1 MTRNLVRVDKLL
13 LYAVGLITLSI
24 SPIYSYD
31 SIILPKFLLLIIFG
45 LILLLIILF
54 FKIRQF
60 VSYHL
65 PFLILTSSF
74 IIWSLISLLF
84 SGQSLTAGFFGVP
97 GRYNGVLTFLC
108 YIVFMTIA
116 LLQSKTELIALLVN
130 LLSVIG
136 LITAI
141 YGLIQYK
148 GADPFDWV
156 NENSP
161 VFGFFGNP
169 NFLSAFLG
177 LSGSTAMA
185 LALNIKNR
193 LLIRV
198 SWMSYI
204 LFIIYIISKSKSE
217 QGFIVLALSTSVVI
231 FLWLITYSK
240 LKKLKFLYIAIWIIG
255 IVVALVD
262 ILQKSPW
269 PSVLYKVSISYR
281 GDFWRTG
288 WNMTVNNPFFGVG
301 FEGYKNNFRL
311 YRDLV
316 SANRA
321 EISPNV
327 DSAHNILLDI
337 SSSGGFPLL
346 IIYLG
351 LTLLT
356 LVSAFKVVRRSSS
369 FDFSFAGVLGA
380 WVGYSAQSLISVN
393 NISLSIW
400 GWVLSGAIIG
410 FEINGR
416 SKQVIVTPNYD
427 TSEILTINVGLLSG
441 ALLALPFLITD
452 AQLRSTIRDG
462 DVNKIMVA
470 VQRWPQS
477 SANMNLVTSLFRQ
490 GGFPDQSLVIARK
503 AVKLD
508 SKNFESWQ
516 QLYLSPNATESE
528 RKAALVK
535 MREMDPLNPT
545 LK

>member
-1 MTRNLVRVDKLL
+1 M
-13 LYAVGLITLSI
+13 
-24 SPIYSYD
+24 
-31 SIILPKFLLLIIFG
+31 
-45 LILLLIILF
+45 
-54 FKIRQF
+54 
-60 VSYHL
+60 
-65 PFLILTSSF
+65 
-74 IIWSLISLLF
+74 LF
-84 SGQSLTAGFFGVP
+84 SGYSLTNGFFGIP

-108 YIVFMTIA
+108 LIVFMAIA
-116 LLQSKTELIALLVN
+116 LLQSKTELISLLVS

-136 LITAI
+136 LINAI

-148 GADPFDWV
+148 GADPFNWI
-156 NENSP
+156 NPNSP
-161 VFGFFGNP
+161 VVGFFGNP
-169 NFLSAFLG
+169 NFLAAFLG
-177 LSGSTAMA
+177 LSGSTALA
-185 LALNIKNR
+185 LALNIQNR
-193 LLIRV
+193 PLIRV
-198 SWMSYI
+198 SWMGYI
-204 LFIIYIISKSKSE
+204 LFIIYVISKSKSE

-231 FLWLITYSK
+231 FLWLRTNSK

-255 IVVALVD
+255 IVAALVD

-269 PSVLYKVSISYR
+269 PSVLYKPSISYR
-281 GDFWRTG
+281 GDFWRAG
-288 WNMTVNNPFFGVG
+288 WNMSVNNPFFGVG
-301 FEGYKNNFRL
+301 LGGYNNNFRL

-316 SANRA
+316 SANRV
-321 EISPNV
+321 EISSNV
-327 DSAHNILLDI
+327 DSAHNILLDM

-346 IIYLG
+346 VIYLG

-369 FDFSFAGVLGA
+369 FDFSFAGALGA

-416 SKQVIVTPNYD
+416 AKQVIVTSKND
-427 TSEILTINVGLLSG
+427 NSEILIINAGLLSG
-441 ALLALPFLITD
+441 VLLALPFFITD
-452 AQLRSTIRDG
+452 AQFRSTVRTG
-462 DVNKIMVA
+462 DVVKIMVA

-477 SANMNLVTSLFRQ
+477 SENMNFVTSLFRQ

-508 SKNFESWQ
+508 SENFETWQ

-528 RKAALVK
+528 RSAALKK
-535 MREMDPLNPT
+535 MTELDPLNPT

>member
-1 MTRNLVRVDKLL
+1 
-13 LYAVGLITLSI
+13 
-24 SPIYSYD
+24 
-31 SIILPKFLLLIIFG
+31 
-45 LILLLIILF
+45 
-54 FKIRQF
+54 
-60 VSYHL
+60 
-65 PFLILTSSF
+65 
-74 IIWSLISLLF
+74 LLF
-84 SGQSLTAGFFGVP
+84 SGYSLTNGFFGNP

-108 YIVFMTIA
+108 YIVFMAIA
-116 LLQSKTELIALLVN
+116 LLQSKTELIGLLVN

-136 LITAI
+136 LINAI

-148 GADPFDWV
+148 GADPFNWI
-156 NENSP
+156 NEYSP

-177 LSGSTAMA
+177 LSGSTALA
-185 LALNIKNR
+185 LALNIKSR
-193 LLIRV
+193 FLIRV

-231 FLWLITYSK
+231 FLWLRTNSK
-240 LKKLKFLYIAIWIIG
+240 LNKLKFLYIAIWIIG
-255 IVVALVD
+255 IVAALAD

-269 PSVLYKVSISYR
+269 PSVLYKASISYR
-281 GDFWRTG
+281 GDFWRAG
-288 WNMTVNNPFFGVG
+288 WNMTVNNPIFGVG
-301 FEGYKNNFRL
+301 LGGYNNNFRL
-311 YRDLV
+311 HRDLI
-316 SANRA
+316 SANRS
-321 EISPNV
+321 EISSNV

-400 GWVLSGAIIG
+400 GWILSGVIIG

-416 SKQVIVTPNYD
+416 SKQAIVTPKND
-427 TSEILTINVGLLSG
+427 ASEILVINLGLLIG
-441 ALLALPFLITD
+441 VLLALPFFITD
-452 AQLRSTIRDG
+452 GQFRSTVRAG

-477 SANMNLVTSLFRQ
+477 IENMNFVTSLFRQ

-503 AVKLD
+503 AVKLE

-528 RKAALVK
+528 RVTALAK
-535 MREMDPLNPT
+535 MRELDPLNPT